1 MTDSLEERP
10 FDGFKTAITD
20 PVHFFGRRDLI
31 QNIQRS
37 PFRVRILLGG
47 RRIGKTSTL
56 RAIEWSLLD
65 ANSSQPRR
73 AFPVFLDLQVEQPQS
88 LANFRYLLIARL
100 REAIERWQNVP
111 GATIREM
118 YRQFL
123 RQVSSGEV
131 TVSFLSTINTKL
143 SISNPDRDRQLIHD
157 DFRQSLLKTI
167 EELHKWKFEGVCF
180 LLDEAEFIVCR
191 DWANDA
197 WSYFRGLK
205 DSDTALKS
213 CLGLLISGYRNL
225 KNYQQDV
232 GSPLFNIAEPAE
244 WLTTLTESETQELI
258 FKRSQSERLQLTQRA
273 SFVIEQAG
281 CHPYLTQQVLNLLSD
296 NTRNKKYNSLASWLS
311 NLLKRHNHD
320 FSVWWNEGQESD
332 GFSDIDQ
339 TVYRAFVECR
349 QGTPMTLCKITN
361 LSEAKVLDSIE
372 MLEGTGVIRRM
383 DEENYTIG
391 TRLFEKWISQRDLE

>member
-1 MTDSLEERP
+1 MSASYEERP
-10 FDGFKTAITD
+10 FDDFKTAITD
-20 PVHFFGRRDLI
+20 PIHFFGRGDLI
-31 QNIQRS
+31 QSVQKS

-65 ANSSQPRR
+65 TNSGQPRR
-73 AFPVFLDLQVEQPQS
+73 AFPVFCDLQVEQPQS
-88 LANFRYLLIARL
+88 IANLRYLLIARL
-100 REAIERWQNVP
+100 REAIERWKNVP
-111 GATIREM
+111 GTTIREK

-131 TVSFLSTINTKL
+131 TVSFLSTVNTKL

-167 EELHKWKFEGVCF
+167 EELRKWNFEGICF

-205 DSDTALKS
+205 DSDTALKP
-213 CLGLLISGYRNL
+213 CFGLLLSGYRNL

-232 GSPLFNIAEPAE
+232 GSPLFNIAEVE
-244 WLTTLTESETQELI
+244 WLTTFTALETQQLI
-258 FKRSQSERLQLTQRA
+258 TSRSQSENLQLTQK
-273 SFVIEQAG
+273 SSIVIEQAG
-281 CHPYLTQQVLNLLSD
+281 GHPYLTQRILSSFAD
-296 NTRNKKYNSLASWLS
+296 NARNKKFNSLEIWLDH
-311 NLLKRHNHD
+311 LVRQHDHD
-320 FSVWWNEGQESD
+320 FSMWWNENQGSD
-332 GFSDIDQ
+332 GFSDLDQ

-349 QGTPMTLCKITN
+349 QGTPKTLCKISN
-361 LSEAKVLDSIE
+361 LSEGKVMDAIE
-372 MLEGTGVIRRM
+372 MLVGTGVICRL
-383 DEENYTIG
+383 DEENYSIG
-391 TRLFEKWISQRDLE
+391 SKLFEKWISQREL